1 MATTTITLKLEPS
14 EYTLLKLA
22 VEDYRTTCEERA
34 KVAGGTDR
42 QHWQRQ
48 VAAARSLAS
57 RM

>member
-14 EYTLLKLA
+14 EYSLLKMA
-22 VEDYRTTCEERA
+22 VEVYRQSCEENQ
-34 KVAGGTDR
+34 KVAGGTDK
-42 QHWQRQ
+42 QSWARQ